1 MGILDIII
9 LCCFL
14 PSLYCGVKN
23 GFVKQVIS
31 LVVIILGIKLSIQFS
46 EVVSQWILERVEM
59 QPTWA
64 SILSFV
70 VIFLAVA
77 LVFGLLGNL
86 IEKILKVT
94 LLGWLNKL
102 LGIVFSLIEVALILS
117 ILLYLFNSINN
128 LLDLVSEDVI
138 AESKFYQPLL
148 NLADKIF
155 PTLESLIQK

>member
-1 MGILDIII
+1 MIIIDIII
-9 LCCFL
+9 VCCFL
-14 PSLYCGVKN
+14 PSLYFVLKN
-23 GFVKQVIS
+23 GLVKQVIS

-46 EVVSQWILERVEM
+46 EVVSQWILERVEI

-64 SILSFV
+64 SIISFV

-86 IEKILKVT
+86 IEIILKVT

-102 LGIVFSLIEVALILS
+102 LGIVFSFVEVAVILS

-128 LLDLVSEDVI
+128 LLDLVSEDII

-148 NLADKIF
+148 NLADKLF
-155 PTLESLIQK
+155 PTLKSLIQ